1 MHQYIKATQKTLTHI
16 CVCIYIQFIYV
27 CVYLYMY
34 MYVCAHVHVCALLVC
49 SAPEDL
55 KQAFKSP

>member
-16 CVCIYIQFIYV
+16 CVCIYTVYM
-27 CVYLYMY
+27 CVYLY